1 MSVDRL
7 LRPGWQ
13 GPATP
18 GSSAGGLEP
27 GKQTLTSQLDAAPVQ
42 RRAGAAEAD
51 GAVHTAAVHGTS
63 GPAGEL
69 PYRDRIQRSFGR
81 HDIGNVRAHGDG
93 NAAEGAR
100 AMGATAFATGDH
112 VAFAG
117 APDLHTAAH
126 EAAHVVQQ
134 RGGVQLAGG
143 VGQTGDAHE
152 QHADAVA
159 DLVVQGKSSE
169 AVLDAHAGGGAS
181 GGGTVQMR
189 RVLENP
195 DSLMF
200 DPADPSKA
208 GANSKAHSD
217 GLNTLIARAR
227 AELSSDERDAFEKEM
242 LQGMDPKDF
251 FLLPRHEAL
260 ARMSKAIAKVRPD
273 LAFGDPRLI
282 DTGARTGTDDKD
294 NIKKLVEHANA
305 VFDPII
311 SGKHDSDLKQVFGK
325 KNVAIA
331 KAKYAQGKAWMKKLA
346 KKDKVV
352 SDRSGYYDEASIG
365 GLTGTHEQL
374 ALGPGVIDSP
384 DAPESIVTMIHEAMH
399 AGNGDVDDQS
409 YITESNFTEETA
421 KLKLRNAA
429 HFEVVPRRIL
439 LREALKTDPTAED
452 EGAFEGKT
460 FVPAGTSAG
469 GVTRA
474 PLTDSEK
481 ALKTATFRLRESWD
495 RALNL
500 HRFFVESYKLPAKWT
515 KEISGYKH
523 KDFLPYWSK
532 VEKLTVHEKT
542 DIEPSSPDPAKQPVS
557 QIDCALSE
565 GVIRKFSDAYNAMPT
580 KASELD
586 AFETAHAS
594 EPERTAAHA
603 SVNAHRDFL
612 IKLALGI
619 DGVAPITGSVDR
631 DFRVV
636 ERMNIPWADV
646 FKKRS
651 PNDFAD

>member
-1 MSVDRL
+1 
-7 LRPGWQ
+7 
-13 GPATP
+13 
-18 GSSAGGLEP
+18 
-27 GKQTLTSQLDAAPVQ
+27 
-42 RRAGAAEAD
+42 
-51 GAVHTAAVHGTS
+51 
-63 GPAGEL
+63 
-69 PYRDRIQRSFGR
+69 
-81 HDIGNVRAHGDG
+81 
-93 NAAEGAR
+93 
-100 AMGATAFATGDH
+100 
-112 VAFAG
+112 
-117 APDLHTAAH
+117 
-126 EAAHVVQQ
+126 
-134 RGGVQLAGG
+134 
-143 VGQTGDAHE
+143 
-152 QHADAVA
+152 
-159 DLVVQGKSSE
+159 
-169 AVLDAHAGGGAS
+169 
-181 GGGTVQMR
+181 
-189 RVLENP
+189 
-195 DSLMF
+195 
-200 DPADPSKA
+200 
-208 GANSKAHSD
+208 
-217 GLNTLIARAR
+217 
-227 AELSSDERDAFEKEM
+227 
-242 LQGMDPKDF
+242 
-251 FLLPRHEAL
+251 
-260 ARMSKAIAKVRPD
+260 
-273 LAFGDPRLI
+273 
-282 DTGARTGTDDKD
+282 
-294 NIKKLVEHANA
+294 
-305 VFDPII
+305 
-311 SGKHDSDLKQVFGK
+311 
-325 KNVAIA
+325 
-331 KAKYAQGKAWMKKLA
+331 
-346 KKDKVV
+346 VV

-439 LREALKTDPTAED
+439 LREALKADPTAED

-500 HRFFVESYKLPAKWT
+500 HRFFVESYKLPAKWN
-515 KEISGYKH
+515 KEITGYKH

-565 GVIRKFSDAYNAMPT
+565 GVIRKFSNAYNAMPT

-636 ERMNIPWADV
+636 ERMNIPWDDV

>member
-1 MSVDRL
+1 
-7 LRPGWQ
+7 
-13 GPATP
+13 
-18 GSSAGGLEP
+18 
-27 GKQTLTSQLDAAPVQ
+27 
-42 RRAGAAEAD
+42 
-51 GAVHTAAVHGTS
+51 VHTAAAHGTS

-69 PYRDRIQRSFGR
+69 PHLGSIQRSFGR
-81 HDIGNVRAHGDG
+81 HDVGNVRAHLDG
-93 NAAEGAR
+93 RAAEGAR
-100 AMGATAFATGDH
+100 AMGAAAFATGDH
-112 VAFAG
+112 VSFA
-117 APDLHTAAH
+117 ATPDLHTAAH

-134 RGGVQLAGG
+134 RGGVQLSGG
-143 VGQTGDAHE
+143 VGATGDAHE
-152 QHADAVA
+152 RHADAVA

-169 AVLDAHAGGGAS
+169 GLLDAHAGGG
-181 GGGTVQMR
+181 GGGAPVQMR
-189 RVLENP
+189 RVLDNP

-200 DPADPSKA
+200 DPADPTKA

-227 AELSSDERDAFEKEM
+227 AELTTDEQKAFETEM
-242 LQGMDPKDF
+242 LQGMDMKDF
-251 FLLPRHEAL
+251 MALPRHDAL

-294 NIKKLVEHANA
+294 NIQKLVVHANA
-305 VFDPII
+305 IFDPII
-311 SGKHDSDLKQVFGK
+311 TGKHDDDLKQVFGK
-325 KNVAIA
+325 KHVAAA

-352 SDRSGYYDEASIG
+352 SDRSGYYEEASIG

-399 AGNGDVDDQS
+399 AGNADVDDQS
-409 YITESNFTEETA
+409 YIGEANFTEETA

-439 LREALKTDPTAED
+439 LHEAQKADPTVED
-452 EGAFEGKT
+452 EGAFDGKT
-460 FVPAGTSAG
+460 FVPAGTTSG
-469 GVTRA
+469 GVTRP
-474 PLTDSEK
+474 PLTSGEK
-481 ALKTATFRLRESWD
+481 ALKAATTRLRESWD

-500 HRFFVESYKLPAKWT
+500 HRFFVESFKLPAKWT
-515 KEISGYKH
+515 KDMGGYKH

-580 KASELD
+580 KESELD

-603 SVNAHRDFL
+603 SVNEHRDFL
-612 IKLALGI
+612 VKLALGLPKI
-619 DGVAPITGSVDR
+619 APITGSVDR
-631 DFRVV
+631 DARVV
-636 ERMNIPWADV
+636 ERLNTPWADV